1 MTRRERAGSR
11 SRSSACLSIL
21 IGLLVLH
28 HTFQTVAVV
37 GFIVGIFW
45 VIAGVTQLVAGFE
58 APRGE
63 RAWLLLIG
71 AIGTIVG
78 IITLVYPGLSLVI
91 IAVLM
96 GIWLIL
102 FGILQL
108 IVGLQIRK
116 LRSTWPD
123 PDGSRAHGS
132 VRDRRAPARAAISPS
147 APAPSSAGSTAL
159 RRARSQTR
167 ASGEYPHLPQ
177 VGQGQPEGHRR
188 TGDGPDRRRPPHPSG
203 TPGLAGCGEDGR
215 SGRPRR

>member
-1 MTRRERAGSR
+1 MADTVEGDPIEVVRAAGRSWGWPVGFGIVSIILGVIIAIRPKDTVGFFAIVFGIWLLIGGAYYVIKAIAAHDETGASR
-11 SRSSACLSIL
+11 FAVAILGLLSIL

-63 RAWLLLIG
+63 RVWLLLIG

-78 IITLVYPGLSLVI
+78 IITLVYPGLSLLI

-116 LRSTWPD
+116 
-123 PDGSRAHGS
+123 A
-132 VRDRRAPARAAISPS
+132 
-147 APAPSSAGSTAL
+147 
-159 RRARSQTR
+159 Q
-167 ASGEYPHLPQ
+167 HL
-177 VGQGQPEGHRR
+177 
-188 TGDGPDRRRPPHPSG
+188 
-203 TPGLAGCGEDGR
+203 A
-215 SGRPRR
+215 

>member
-1 MTRRERAGSR
+1 MADTVEGDPIEVVARRRSFVGLAGGIRHRVHHPRDDHRHPAEDTVGFFAIVFGIWLLIGGAYHVIKAIAAHDETGASR
-11 SRSSACLSIL
+11 FAVAILGLLSIL

-78 IITLVYPGLSLVI
+78 IITLVYPGLSLLI

-116 LRSTWPD
+116 
-123 PDGSRAHGS
+123 A
-132 VRDRRAPARAAISPS
+132 
-147 APAPSSAGSTAL
+147 
-159 RRARSQTR
+159 Q
-167 ASGEYPHLPQ
+167 HL
-177 VGQGQPEGHRR
+177 
-188 TGDGPDRRRPPHPSG
+188 
-203 TPGLAGCGEDGR
+203 A
-215 SGRPRR
+215 